1 MSKPSLARMATIGVP
16 VLDEEHQ
23 RLFRSCGELQRA
35 VAAGAP
41 LREMQSIVNALMGHI
56 TAHFSHEERQ
66 MRKAGYAPYAWHRRQ
81 HQAARRRA
89 TLLVRRIDSGDR
101 QAARALGQFL
111 AKWLN
116 EHIPLADRLLAGYLR
131 SHQRE
136 LAARA

>member
-1 MSKPSLARMATIGVP
+1 MSKPFLTATIGVP
-16 VLDEEHQ
+16 ALDEEHQ
-23 RLFRSCGELQRA
+23 ELFRSCSKLQRA

-66 MRKAGYAPYAWHRRQ
+66 MRKTGYSLYAWHRRQ
-81 HQAARRRA
+81 QQAARHTA
-89 TLLVRRIDSGDR
+89 TLLVQRVDSGDR
-101 QAARALGQFL
+101 QAARELGRFL